1 MDMFKL
7 RSPASFG
14 FSPEQAVFVEK
25 EEPCLKKT
33 QNKKKKKRRNLLI
46 LMAKVLNGTLY
57 TMCLM

>member
-33 QNKKKKKRRNLLI
+33 QNKPTSQTNKQTKK
-46 LMAKVLNGTLY
+46 
-57 TMCLM
+57 